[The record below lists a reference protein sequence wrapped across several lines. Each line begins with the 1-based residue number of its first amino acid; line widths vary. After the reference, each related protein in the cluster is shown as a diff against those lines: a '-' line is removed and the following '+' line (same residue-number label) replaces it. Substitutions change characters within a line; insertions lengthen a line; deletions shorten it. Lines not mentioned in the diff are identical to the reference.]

1 METETNLLSP
11 AKAAQEL
18 GVSTD
23 TLKRW
28 EADKKI
34 KATRTLGGHR
44 RYSTVEIER
53 VKNGD
58 PVDAPT
64 SSEEVTA

>member
-44 RYSTVEIER
+44 RYARAEIER

-58 PVDAPT
+58 PVA
-64 SSEEVTA
+64 SGEVAS